1 MAAPT
6 LWLPRTTMTS
16 ISPWAGL
23 KHFTLF
29 TDSYLLDS
37 LTSTTRPLRVANYQQ
52 SIISAGL
59 IGSSCFNGRLDCDTG
74 HGPVVSSMCRLTAS
88 NMICASLLL
97 YGLADGRAGIFEST
111 RSSSALFR
119 ALLYFPLRAVHP
131 IIKTGSRRPC
141 QGRVRAHSPALARC
155 SSPLN
160 YRGDLK
166 FR

>member
-1 MAAPT
+1 
-6 LWLPRTTMTS
+6 MTS

-74 HGPVVSSMCRLTAS
+74 HGPVVSSMCRFTAS
-88 NMICASLLL
+88 NMIGASLLL
-97 YGLADGRAGIFEST
+97 YGLADGRAGIIEST

-155 SSPLN
+155 SSPLSL
-160 YRGDLK
+160 RGDLK